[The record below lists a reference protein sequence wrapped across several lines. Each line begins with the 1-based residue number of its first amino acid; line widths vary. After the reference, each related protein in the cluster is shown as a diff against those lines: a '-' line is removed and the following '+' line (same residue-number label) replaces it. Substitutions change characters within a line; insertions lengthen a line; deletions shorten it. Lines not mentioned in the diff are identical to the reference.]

1 MIFECE
7 EVQVT
12 RADGSLEATG
22 VEWTE
27 ARVVVEAILCWI
39 AKGLLMIG
47 FVAGLVAPVAGI
59 TVGEKGF
66 VPIAVLA
73 GLALASGFGTAWSSA
88 RTEGKRRRILF
99 HADGSISSTQD
110 GRWRTTT
117 ADIRS
122 IESVQLHQK
131 KKEDDFDYTHG
142 VRIITRRGRVL
153 RVANNIEPDDATTLA
168 VLLSEAVEAVRY
180 PQASASTSGQPV
192 AVW

>member
-1 MIFECE
+1 
-7 EVQVT
+7 
-12 RADGSLEATG
+12 
-22 VEWTE
+22 
-27 ARVVVEAILCWI
+27 
-39 AKGLLMIG
+39 MIG
-47 FVAGLVAPVAGI
+47 FVAGLAALVAGI

-73 GLALASGFGTAWSSA
+73 GLALASGLGTAWSSA
-88 RTEGKRRRILF
+88 RTAGKRRQILF

-122 IESVQLHQK
+122 IEAEQLTQK
-131 KKEDDFDYTHG
+131 KTEDALPFTHG

-153 RVANNIEPDDATTLA
+153 HIAKNLEPDDAAALA
-168 VLLSEAVEAVRY
+168 VVLNELWDAVRY
-180 PQASASTSGQPV
+180 PRAMPSVGEGPV